1 MSYISKRLR
10 DVKASY
16 EENNL
21 HKNNLILMDALE
33 HEMDIFRESMQQ
45 IILDYEQFSHKE
57 FIRHEQAMKIAKK
70 NPQFLGLKYGEGFL
84 MDTKKGS
91 QKVI

>member
-21 HKNNLILMDALE
+21 YKNNVILMEALE
-33 HEMDIFRESMQQ
+33 HEMDIFRKSMQQ
-45 IILDYEQFSHKE
+45 IIWDYEHFNYKE
-57 FIRHEQAMKIAKK
+57 FTRHEQAMKIAKK
-70 NPQFLGLKYGEGFL
+70 VSQKAGLKPGEGFL
-84 MDTKKGS
+84 KIIKNLVS
-91 QKVI
+91 

>member
-21 HKNNLILMDALE
+21 YKNNLILMDALE
-33 HEMDIFRESMQQ
+33 HEMDIFRESIQQ
-45 IILDYEQFSHKE
+45 IISDYEHFNHKE

-70 NPQFLGLKYGEGFL
+70 VSQEAGLKPGEGFF
-84 MDTKKGS
+84 KYIKNIIS
-91 QKVI
+91 

>member
-21 HKNNLILMDALE
+21 YKNNLILMDALE

-45 IILDYEQFSHKE
+45 IISDYEHFNHKE
-57 FIRHEQAMKIAKK
+57 FTRHDQAMRIAKRVS
-70 NPQFLGLKYGEGFL
+70 QEAGLKPGELFY
-84 MDTKKGS
+84 MDIKNS
-91 QKVI
+91 VS